1 MNSKGP
7 TALQGLSKGNI
18 LIVDDCPANLRL
30 LSRMLTERG
39 YKVRAAPSGA
49 RALDAARSTP
59 PDLILLDV
67 MMPEMDG
74 YEVCERLK
82 ADVQTH
88 DIPIIFISALD
99 RTEDKVKAF
108 IAGGVDY
115 ITKPFQVEEVAA
127 RVETHLALRV
137 LQKNLQDKNTQ
148 LQQEITERVRAESQ
162 RDATLETLERR
173 HRELTTLYEAA
184 TAISSDLSLDVV
196 LQTVA
201 EQMMQALDLSGCA
214 LSLWNRER
222 DLVETWVDCNTA
234 VPETTDPIGTTYALA
249 DYPATRCVLE
259 TGRPIVIRHDDPQAD
274 AAELALMKEQKT
286 LTLLMLPLVARDQ
299 VMGLVE
305 LIDNLQARD
314 FTPEQ
319 TRLAQSLA
327 AQAAIAIENARLYEA
342 ARRELTERVLAEKAL
357 RGRTAELEARNAELD
372 AFAHTVAHD
381 LKSPLGPIVGY
392 AQVLEDH
399 YARLPEEEMRDY
411 LRLISESGAKM
422 GSIIDELLLLS
433 SVRELKEVKTEAL
446 DMAQLVAEAQK
457 RLAHLIEEHQAEIV
471 LLPAEDWPVVQGYG
485 PWVEEVWVNY
495 LSNAIKYGGRPPRIE
510 CGAGPPPSS
519 PSLGGIEGGLVCFWV
534 RDGGSGLTPE
544 EQERLFTPFERLHQM
559 RVKGHGLGLSIVKRI
574 VEKLGGQV
582 GVESQAGQGST
593 FFFTL
598 PRA

>member
-7 TALQGLSKGNI
+7 AALQDLKGNI

-49 RALDAARSTP
+49 RALDAAHSTP

-82 ADVQTH
+82 ADAQTH
-88 DIPIIFISALD
+88 EIPVIFISALD
-99 RTEDKVKAF
+99 RTEDKVRAF

-115 ITKPFQVEEVAA
+115 IPKPFQVEEVAA
-127 RVETHLALRV
+127 RVETHMALRE
-137 LQKNLQDKNTQ
+137 LQKNLQDKNAQ
-148 LQQEITERVRAESQ
+148 LQQEITERARAESQ

-214 LSLWNRER
+214 LSLWNHER
-222 DLVETWVDCNTA
+222 SLVETWVDCNTV
-234 VPETTDPIGTTYALA
+234 VPETADAIGTTYVLA
-249 DYPATRCVLE
+249 DYPATRRVLE
-259 TGRPIVIRHDDPQAD
+259 SGQPIVIRHDDPQAD
-274 AAELALMKEQKT
+274 AAELALMEEQKT

-314 FTPEQ
+314 FAPEQ
-319 TRLAQSLA
+319 VRLAQSLA

-381 LKSPLGPIVGY
+381 LKGPLGPIVGY
-392 AQVLEDH
+392 AQVLEDN
-399 YARLPEEEMRDY
+399 YARLPEEELRDY
-411 LRLISESGAKM
+411 LRLISESGSKM

-433 SVRELKEVKTEAL
+433 SVRELKEVKIEAL
-446 DMAQLVAEAQK
+446 DMAQLLAEVQK

-471 LLPAEDWPVVQGYG
+471 LPPTEDWPAVQGYG

-495 LSNAIKYGGRPPRIE
+495 ISNAIKYGGRPPRIE
-510 CGAGPPPSS
+510 CGIGPPLNLPSW
-519 PSLGGIEGGLVCFWV
+519 GGGKGGLVCFWV
-534 RDGGSGLTPE
+534 RDNGPGLTAE

-559 RVKGHGLGLSIVKRI
+559 RAKGHGLGLSIVKRI

-593 FFFTL
+593 FFFAL